1 MTERD
6 EAAIEDRIDQAIGR
20 LDLPTKVRLLTGA
33 SMFAL
38 HGEPSIGLQPMVF
51 SDGPNGV
58 RGTEFVGGRQVALLP
73 NATLL
78 AQAWDETAAQRA
90 GELLAGEALVQGVHV
105 VLARR
110 STCTAPRST
119 AGCSSAT
126 PRTRCSA
133 DGWRRRTSA
142 GCSATASPPPSSTGW
157 PTSPRPT
164 GTP

>member
-20 LDLPTKVRLLTGA
+20 LDLTTKVTLLTGA
-33 SMFAL
+33 SMFSL

-51 SDGPNGV
+51 SDGPTGV

-78 AQAWDETAAQRA
+78 AQAWDETAAQRV
-90 GELLAGEALVQGVHV
+90 GELLAGEALAQGVHV
-105 VLARR
+105 VLAPTVNLHRTPLDGR
-110 STCTAPRST
+110 LFE
-119 AGCSSAT
+119 AT

-133 DGWRRRTSA
+133 ADWRRRTSA
-142 GCSATASPPPSSTGW
+142 GCSATASAPASSTRW

>member
-6 EAAIEDRIDQAIGR
+6 EAAIEDRIDRAIDE
-20 LDLPTKVRLLTGA
+20 LDLPTKVTLLTGA

-78 AQAWDETAAQRA
+78 AQSWDETAAQRA
-90 GELLAGEALVQGVHV
+90 GELLAGEALAQGVHV
-105 VLARR
+105 VLGADGQPAPHPAR
-110 STCTAPRST
+110 T

-133 DGWRRRTSA
+133 GGWRRRTSA
-142 GCSATASPPPSSTGW
+142 GCSATAWRPP
-157 PTSPRPT
+157 
-164 GTP
+164 